1 MRSALRCSSGYSF
14 HSSGCSRYRAASGG
28 GRLLSSNVTARITAV
43 GGNLNPFGSGCWHDN
58 RRLCSAASRWPPVA
72 TVESIAP
79 TEVHEAQDLYD
90 GSAES
95 CRLRAVQTQLD
106 EPLQAGMTRMGDIR
120 RVERL
125 KAYSALRVRV
135 LPTGQV
141 IAP

>member
-1 MRSALRCSSGYSF
+1 VAISIRSVPGVGTTIEGSVPLPRD
-14 HSSGCSRYRAASGG
+14 
-28 GRLLSSNVTARITAV
+28 GR
-43 GGNLNPFGSGCWHDN
+43 
-58 RRLCSAASRWPPVA
+58 RWPPWKA
-72 TVESIAP
+72 SHPPRSA
-79 TEVHEAQDLYD
+79 HEAQDLYD

-95 CRLRAVQTQLD
+95 CRLRAVRTQLD